1 MQTQRTS
8 NLLPWLLGAAAL
20 LAVLWLLDRLSA
32 VLAPFITAAV
42 LAYILDPLVDRLQEK
57 GLSRTAALLL
67 VMLSGFFTV
76 LGLLLIV
83 VPMLISQAQA
93 LATRLPV
100 LVDFIQHSALPWL
113 NQTLGTS
120 ISIDSQGWRAAL
132 ADNAA
137 GVRQALTRL
146 APQLG
151 HGGALL
157 LHTVTNLALLPVLL
171 YYFLH
176 GWDDMVARVAT
187 LVPRRWHAQV
197 GKLAGEVDDMLGQ
210 FLRGQLSVML
220 IMALIYGG
228 GLASTG
234 LDSGLAI
241 GIVAGLLVFIPYLG
255 AFTGLLLATLSALL
269 QFGSLGG
276 LLLVWGVF
284 ACGQLL
290 ESFVVTPRL
299 VGERIGLSPMTVI
312 FALMA
317 FGELL
322 GFAGVLL
329 ALPLSAITVILG
341 RHLIRH
347 YFNSSF
353 YQRRIDP

>member
-1 MQTQRTS
+1 MSTS
-8 NLLPWLLGAAAL
+8 RPFNLLPWLLGVIGVFS
-20 LAVLWLLDRLSA
+20 VLWLLDRLSA

-42 LAYILDPLVDRLQEK
+42 LAYILDPLVDRLQAR

-67 VMLSGFFTV
+67 VMLAGFFAV

-93 LATRLPV
+93 LTARLPV
-100 LVDFIQHSALPWL
+100 LVDFVQHSALPWL
-113 NQTLGTS
+113 NHALGTS
-120 ISIDSQGWRAAL
+120 ISIDSQSWRDAL
-132 ADNAA
+132 AGNAA
-137 GVRQALTRL
+137 GVRQALARL

-157 LHTVTNLALLPVLL
+157 LQTVANLALLPVLL

-187 LVPRRWHAQV
+187 LVPRRWADQV
-197 GKLAGEVDDMLGQ
+197 GEIASEVDDMLGQ

-220 IMALIYGG
+220 IMAAIYGG
-228 GLASTG
+228 GLALTG

-255 AFTGLLLATLSALL
+255 AFTGLLLATLAAML
-269 QFGSLGG
+269 QFDSASG

-284 ACGQLL
+284 AIGQLL
-290 ESFVVTPRL
+290 ESFLVTPYL
-299 VGERIGLSPMTVI
+299 VGERIGLSPVTVI

-317 FGELL
+317 FGELM

-329 ALPLSAITVILG
+329 ALPLAAISVILG

-347 YFNSSF
+347 YFNSRF

>member
-1 MQTQRTS
+1 MPTS
-8 NLLPWLLGAAAL
+8 RPFNLLPWLLGAVGVFS
-20 LAVLWLLDRLSA
+20 VLWLLDRLSA

-42 LAYILDPLVDRLQEK
+42 LAYILDPLVDRLQARR
-57 GLSRTAALLL
+57 LSRSAALLL
-67 VMLSGFFTV
+67 VMLAGCVTV

-93 LATRLPV
+93 LAARLPV
-100 LVDFIQHSALPWL
+100 LVDFVQHTALPWL
-113 NQTLGTS
+113 NHTLGTA
-120 ISIDSQGWRAAL
+120 ISIDSQSWREAL
-132 ADNAA
+132 AGNAA
-137 GVRQALTRL
+137 GVRQALARI

-157 LHTVTNLALLPVLL
+157 LQTAANLTLLPVLL

-176 GWDDMVARVAT
+176 GWDDMVQRAAT
-187 LVPRRWHAQV
+187 LVPRRWADEV
-197 GKLAGEVDDMLGQ
+197 GRIAREVDDMLGQ

-228 GLASTG
+228 GLALVG

-255 AFTGLLLATLSALL
+255 AFLGLLLATLAALL
-269 QFGSLGG
+269 QFDSFSG

-284 ACGQLL
+284 AIGQLL
-290 ESFVVTPRL
+290 ESFLITPYL
-299 VGERIGLSPMTVI
+299 VGERIGLSPVTVI

-317 FGELL
+317 FGELM

-347 YFNSSF
+347 YFNSRF
-353 YQRRIDP
+353 YQRRIEP